1 MDYTTRRAKLVDR
14 LVSQR
19 YLSSGAVISAMRK
32 IPREEFIPDKLRASA
47 YDDNPLPVGFGQT
60 ISAPHMVAIMSEA
73 LLVAENSK
81 ILEVGAGSGYQA
93 AVLAEIARKG
103 WVYTIERVPE
113 LVVWAAERL
122 HACGFRNVSVV
133 GGDGTV
139 GLPEH
144 APYDRII
151 VTAAAPRVPKALV
164 EQLALD
170 GILLVPVGGQGY
182 QELMRVRKK
191 AGGAVTENLSGC
203 VFVPLIGEDGWQ
215 LP

>member
-1 MDYTTRRAKLVDR
+1 
-14 LVSQR
+14 
-19 YLSSGAVISAMRK
+19 
-32 IPREEFIPDKLRASA
+32 
-47 YDDNPLPVGFGQT
+47 
-60 ISAPHMVAIMSEA
+60 MVAIMSEA